1 MSVQHKDMLQLLIDA
16 TGEEVVEEKEN
27 ADGENDKNNTGRNG
41 CLTPKKEGTLTDE
54 EVVMHA
60 IVIMMAGYET
70 TANALA
76 YTSYLLALNP
86 DIQEKLQSEI
96 DSYFD
101 ENPVSHWQILY
112 QTMLHAIVK

>member
-1 MSVQHKDMLQLLIDA
+1 MIDA
-16 TGEEVVEEKEN
+16 TGEEVEDEN
-27 ADGENDKNNTGRNG
+27 EDKNMPGAMQ
-41 CLTPKKEGTLTDE
+41 CPAHQKESKFTNE
-54 EVVMHA
+54 QVVVQA
-60 IVIMMAGYET
+60 VGILMAGYET

-101 ENPVSHWQILY
+101 DKPVSQHLI
-112 QTMLHAIVK
+112 AK